1 MDLNVDP
8 TEFENEKW
16 FRLGLEAAPNG
27 ILVVNQQQLV
37 TLMNSQAAA
46 LFGYECAELLRRPVD
61 LLFRERPEGCFG
73 VRKNGSEF
81 PIEVIVRSL
90 PVADGA
96 LVSLAVRDITELKQ
110 GMDARAF
117 LASIVES
124 SEDSIIGTDLH
135 GTILSWNQGAE
146 NLFSYSPQDAIG
158 KHITILFPEERR
170 KDHLTTLEQ
179 IRHQEH
185 IERFESKRIKKD
197 GTPIDV
203 SVILSP
209 IRNAQGRLQGVSA
222 IYREITKQ
230 KKAEAE
236 LVMAK
241 QAAESASLAKSEFLA
256 NMSHEIR
263 TPMNVLLGM
272 SGLLLETSLSEEQED
287 FARTIRRGAESLLT
301 IINDILDFSK
311 IEAGK
316 LDIDATDFL
325 LEEVVGE
332 VMELVGEQ
340 TSRKGLDLN
349 AEIDPEIPRAV
360 HGDPVRVRQVLLNLV
375 GNAVKFT
382 ERGEI
387 HVSVRQEGVPGRIH
401 LRFEVRDTGIGI
413 DPAAQERIFDSFT
426 QADGSTTRKYGGTGL
441 GLSISKKLA
450 ELMGGSIGLSSQ
462 LGTGST
468 FWFTIPLVRGTR
480 ETSTNPQE
488 LACLSGLKV
497 LAVDDSETNR
507 RIVKEQL
514 RSLGIDCTLAEN
526 AMQAII
532 QVREAAALGQAF
544 DLVILDFG
552 MPGMNGVDLARII
565 RSDTALT
572 ATRLMLM
579 TSYAEKKCRNMSL
592 EAGIDVVLNKPV
604 LMSDLSRALARAT
617 GRSASRIAPTP
628 PPRPTTA
635 PVSGRLLLVE
645 DHPDNRRLALYHLAK
660 YGYQCDVA
668 TNGEE
673 AVRALAEYR
682 YSLVL
687 MDCQM
692 PVMDGFQATA
702 AIRRMEVLRH
712 TPIIALT
719 AHAIEGD
726 AKRCLDAGMDDYLSK
741 PLTAEKLLAMV
752 QRWALQPVRVQI
764 PRGLEDMIPEYLSN
778 RRTDVQTISEALE
791 RNDIAAIKVIGHGM
805 KGSGAGY
812 GFSRITEIGED
823 LELAARAANL
833 AEIQSLKQA
842 LAEYVEHVEIS
853 YE

>member
-1 MDLNVDP
+1 VDTPDLNE
-8 TEFENEKW
+8 TW

-27 ILVVNQQQLV
+27 ILVINQQQLITSV
-37 TLMNSQAAA
+37 NSQAIE
-46 LFGYECAELLRRPVD
+46 LFGYESAEMLHQPVD
-61 LLFRERPEGCFG
+61 LVLRERSGGSFG
-73 VRKNGSEF
+73 VRKDGSEF
-81 PIEVIVRSL
+81 PIEIIERSL
-90 PVADGA
+90 RVADGP
-96 LVSLAVRDITELKQ
+96 LVSFAIRDITERKQ
-110 GMDARAF
+110 GIEARAF

-146 NLFSYSPQDAIG
+146 KLFAYTPQEAIG
-158 KHITILFPEERR
+158 RHITILFPEEHQT
-170 KDHLTTLEQ
+170 DHLKTLDH
-179 IRHQEH
+179 IKHQER
-185 IERFESKRIKKD
+185 IERFESKRVKKD

-209 IRNAQGRLQGVSA
+209 IRDAGGALQGVSA

-241 QAAESASLAKSEFLA
+241 QTAESASLAKSEFLA

-272 SGLLLETSLSEEQED
+272 SGLLLETDLSEEQED

-316 LDIDATDFL
+316 LDIDSTDFVV
-325 LEEVVGE
+325 EEVVGE
-332 VMELVGEQ
+332 VMDLLSEQ

-349 AEIDPEIPRAV
+349 AEIDPKIPRAV
-360 HGDPVRVRQVLLNLV
+360 HADPVRVRQILLNLV

-387 HVSVRQEGVPGRIH
+387 HVSVWREAASAGQMN

-413 DPAAQERIFDSFT
+413 DPAVQERIFESFT
-426 QADGSTTRKYGGTGL
+426 QADGTTTRRYGGTGL
-441 GLSISKKLA
+441 GLSICKKLA
-450 ELMGGSIGLSSQ
+450 ELMGGSIGLTSQ
-462 LGTGST
+462 PGKGSA
-468 FWFTIPLVRGTR
+468 FWFTIPLVAGTG
-480 ETSTNPQE
+480 ETSTSPQDV
-488 LACLSGLKV
+488 ACLSGLKV
-497 LAVDDSETNR
+497 LAVDDNETNR

-514 RSLGIDCTLAEN
+514 RSLDIDCALAEN
-526 AMQAII
+526 AMQAIM
-532 QVREAAALGQAF
+532 QVREAAALGKAF

-552 MPGMNGVDLARII
+552 MPGMNGIDLARII
-565 RSDTALT
+565 RSDTSLT

-579 TSYAEKKCRNMSL
+579 TSYAEKKCRNMAL

-604 LMSDLSRALARAT
+604 RMSDLSRALARAT
-617 GRSASRIAPTP
+617 GRSGPRAAEVQPAQPDPAPASAC
-628 PPRPTTA
+628 
-635 PVSGRLLLVE
+635 GRLLLVE
-645 DHPDNRRLALYHLAK
+645 DHPDNRRLALHFLAK
-660 YGYQCDVA
+660 HGYECDVA

-673 AVRALAEYR
+673 AVKALSENR

-702 AIRRMEVLRH
+702 AIRRMEGHRH

-726 AKRCLDAGMDDYLSK
+726 SKRCLDAGMDDYLSK
-741 PLTAEKLLAMV
+741 PLNADKLMATV

-764 PRGLEDMIPEYLSN
+764 PRDLEEMIPEYLSN
-778 RRTDVQTISEALE
+778 RRNDVRTISEALE
-791 RNDIAAIKVIGHGM
+791 RNDIDAIRVIGHGM
-805 KGSGAGY
+805 RGSGAGY
-812 GFSRITEIGED
+812 GFSRITEIGGD
-823 LELAARAANL
+823 LERAANETNLVEIRNLKRVL
-833 AEIQSLKQA
+833 AD
-842 LAEYVEHVEIS
+842 YVERVEVA
-853 YE
+853 YK